1 MNKFLSSV
9 GFVFGVIMTSLLLIV
24 LAIVYFAFS
33 IWVIKVGARW
43 AGYGEIAG
51 GYVILTAGI
60 ITAAILIGSS
70 IRKF

>member
-1 MNKFLSSV
+1 MNKFISSI
-9 GFVFGVIMTSLLLIV
+9 GFLFGVIMTSLLLIV

-43 AGYGEIAG
+43 AGYADISG

-70 IRKF
+70 IKKY